1 MDYKTVIPSQ
11 CINGA
16 DLLVS
21 VAAVNDLGT
30 GDWAKTSA
38 KLTFCSHFIT
48 CKNDIITTLLLI
60 TFCAIYSFSSSHFK
74 NCYYHCY
81 NITPLGTFTDYF
93 MLYHLFDLYCN
104 M

>member
-30 GDWAKTSA
+30 GDWATTSA
-38 KLTFCSHFIT
+38 KLTFDNHIIT
-48 CKNDIITTLLLI
+48 CKNDITLLLLI
-60 TFCAIYSFSSSHFK
+60 TLGAIYSFSYEHYEQTNFYSYIYSIIK
-74 NCYYHCY
+74 R
-81 NITPLGTFTDYF
+81 L
-93 MLYHLFDLYCN
+93 
-104 M
+104 